1 MIQNIYKTVDNI
13 LHRMLYYFLTFIVDH
28 ALAKNIYIN
37 NNKINI
43 PNLYLIIL
51 IKLINLAC
59 LFVCLGFVCLFVCL
73 SVWAQSEAP

>member
-1 MIQNIYKTVDNI
+1 
-13 LHRMLYYFLTFIVDH
+13 MLYYFLTFIVDH

-43 PNLYLIIL
+43 PNLY
-51 IKLINLAC
+51 INLAC

-73 SVWAQSEAP
+73 SVWAQSEVL

>member
-43 PNLYLIIL
+43 PNLY
-51 IKLINLAC
+51 INLAC

-73 SVWAQSEAP
+73 SVWAQSEVL